1 MNCPISS
8 YFRDV
13 LEFNGLFYL
22 LQNKI
27 PFTMVDVDE
36 QKPPDFENVSPLGS
50 VPLLQDGNLNIS
62 GRYVTWKPVFRLA
75 DQASYNRVWF
85 TNSKVIFTS
94 PQSISYI
101 STHNFKFPQTFS
113 SAKDNSLASP
123 TSTWDTKQKAF
134 RIVSTSPATKFTNC
148 GLLDRTFF
156 ALDLYHIINQILW
169 LLTFLRSLFALY
181 GIFRLHAV

>member
-1 MNCPISS
+1 LSWELNCPISS

-62 GRYVTWKPVFRLA
+62 GRYVT
-75 DQASYNRVWF
+75 
-85 TNSKVIFTS
+85 
-94 PQSISYI
+94 
-101 STHNFKFPQTFS
+101 
-113 SAKDNSLASP
+113 
-123 TSTWDTKQKAF
+123 
-134 RIVSTSPATKFTNC
+134 
-148 GLLDRTFF
+148 
-156 ALDLYHIINQILW
+156 
-169 LLTFLRSLFALY
+169 
-181 GIFRLHAV
+181 